1 MTLPIDP
8 RQTLRT
14 LNINGRA
21 LRYYSLAAA
30 AELGLPR
37 VARLP
42 YTVKVV
48 LENLLRQNALGKSD
62 DTDLAA
68 FARWLAD
75 PSAECEINFFPAR
88 MMMPESSGIT
98 LLGDL
103 ASMRDAMAEL
113 GGDAARIN
121 PQIPL
126 DLIVDHSVAVEASGR
141 PDALAINMRIELE
154 QNRERYEFLHW
165 ASQTFEN
172 LRVFPPGSGILHQVN
187 LEYLAR
193 VVFTASDGDGEL
205 AYPDSLIAM
214 DSHTAMVNGIGVVG
228 FGVGGLE
235 GGAVALGEP
244 ISMLLPEVIGCHLKG
259 RLAPGVTATD
269 LVLTVTEALRR
280 RGVIAR
286 FVEFFGAGL
295 DSLSLPERATV
306 ANMTPETGATMCY
319 FPVDATTLDYL
330 RVTGREPGQLELIE
344 AYCRAQD
351 LWRDSGDDGSGAHS
365 PHYREVLEID
375 LAAVEPCLAGPG
387 RPDARVPLAQASGAF
402 ARAWPEAGKTF
413 PVPGTDW
420 QLAHGDVVL
429 TAITSCTNTSNPL
442 VMMGAGLLAR
452 NARRRGLAPKP
463 WVKTSLSPGSR
474 VVADYLSASG
484 LQEDLDALGFHVT
497 GFGCMSCMGNSGPLP
512 APVAAA
518 IDSHDLA
525 AVAIVSNNRNFDA
538 RVHTSVKCNFIA
550 SPPLVVA
557 YALFGTVNRDISTE
571 PLGQDASGQPVY
583 LRDIWPDPAELSA
596 LVARTVTPALYRTRY
611 ATIREGSPE
620 WRALAAPRSQRFA
633 WNPASHFIVRPP
645 YFDGMQPASAPTTDI
660 RGARVLAML
669 GDMVVTMSPSIAR
682 VLAMLGDMVTT
693 DHISP
698 FSNIPA
704 SGPAGQYLQSLGVAP
719 RDFVGY
725 AARRLNH
732 HVMIRGTFANVRL
745 KNEMTPGVS
754 GTWTLHLPDATG
766 MTIFEAAERY
776 RAEGVPLVVVAGQE
790 YGAGSSRDWA
800 AKGTGLLGVRA
811 VIAESFERIHRA
823 NLVSMGVL
831 PLQLPAGTTRQT
843 LGLTGRE
850 QFDITGLTG
859 ALAPRQPVACTITR
873 ADGSQTRLEL
883 VARLDTRP
891 EVDYY
896 RNGGIAQYV
905 LRRRLAA
912 AH

>member
-8 RQTLRT
+8 KRTLRT
-14 LNINGRA
+14 LSVHGRTV
-21 LRYYSLAAA
+21 RYYSLPAAE
-30 AELGLPR
+30 ELGLPR

-42 YTVKVV
+42 WTFKIV

-62 DTDLAA
+62 DDDLTN
-68 FARWLAD
+68 FARWLSD
-75 PSAECEINFFPAR
+75 PTRECEIGFFPAR

-103 ASMRDAMAEL
+103 AAMRDAMADL

-126 DLIVDHSVAVEASGR
+126 DLIVDHSVAVETSGR

-172 LRVFPPGSGILHQVN
+172 LSVYPPGSGILHQVN

-193 VVFTASDGDGEL
+193 VVFTRTDSEGEL

-235 GGAVALGEP
+235 GGSVALGEP
-244 ISMLLPEVIGCHLKG
+244 ISLMLPEVVGCRLTG
-259 RLAPGVTATD
+259 QLAPGVTATD
-269 LVLTVTEALRR
+269 LVLTVTAALRQ

-286 FVEFFGAGL
+286 FVEFFGDGL
-295 DSLSLPERATV
+295 DHLSLPERATV
-306 ANMTPETGATMCY
+306 SNMTPETGATMCY
-319 FPVDATTLDYL
+319 FPVDASTIDYL
-330 RVTGREPGQLELIE
+330 RVTGRDAAQLELIE
-344 AYCRAQD
+344 AYCRAQG
-351 LWRDSGDDGSGAHS
+351 LWRDSAGPVPDYA
-365 PHYREVLEID
+365 EVVEID
-375 LAAVEPCLAGPG
+375 LARVEPCLAGPG
-387 RPDARVPLAQASGAF
+387 RPDARVSLPGVPQAF
-402 ARAWPEAGKTF
+402 AAAWADAGKSF
-413 PVPGTDW
+413 PVEGADYR
-420 QLAHGDVVL
+420 LGHGDVVL
-429 TAITSCTNTSNPL
+429 AAITSCTNTSNPL

-452 NARRRGLAPKP
+452 NARRKGLAPRP

-474 VVADYLSASG
+474 VVADYLAASG
-484 LQEDLDALGFHVT
+484 LQDDLDALGFHVT
-497 GFGCMSCMGNSGPLP
+497 GFGCMSCMGNSGPL
-512 APVAAA
+512 AEPVARA
-518 IDSHDLA
+518 IEAHDLA
-525 AVAIVSNNRNFDA
+525 AVAIASNNRNFDA

-557 YALFGTVNRDISTE
+557 YALFGTVNRDISAE
-571 PLGQDASGQPVY
+571 PLGRDRDGKPVY
-583 LRDIWPDPAELSA
+583 LRDIWPDPAELA
-596 LVARTVTPALYRTRY
+596 QLVARFVTPQLYRERY
-611 ATIREGSPE
+611 RTVRDGSPE
-620 WRALAAPRSQRFA
+620 WRALASPKSQRFA
-633 WNPASHFIVRPP
+633 WNPSSHFIKRPP
-645 YFDGMQPASAPTTDI
+645 YFEGMRPGLSAPVDI
-660 RGARVLAML
+660 KG
-669 GDMVVTMSPSIAR
+669 AR

-704 SGPAGQYLQSLGVAP
+704 DGPAGKYLQSLGVAP

-732 HVMIRGTFANVRL
+732 DVMIRGTFANVRL
-745 KNEMTPGVS
+745 KNEMTPGVL

-776 RAEGVPLVVVAGQE
+776 RAEGVPLVVVAGRE

-800 AKGTGLLGVRA
+800 AKGTALLGIRA

-831 PLQLPAGTTRQT
+831 PLQLPAGVTRQT
-843 LGLTGRE
+843 LGLTGHE
-850 QFDITGLTG
+850 VFDFEGIASG
-859 ALAPRQPVACTITR
+859 LAPQREIACTITR
-873 ADGSQTRLEL
+873 ADGSKTRLAL
-883 VARLDTRP
+883 TARLDTRP
-891 EVDYY
+891 EVEYY
-896 RNGGIAQYV
+896 RNDGIAQYV
-905 LRRRLAA
+905 LRRKLAV

>member
-8 RQTLRT
+8 KRTLRT
-14 LNINGRA
+14 LSLNGRSV
-21 LRYYSLAAA
+21 RYYSLAAA

-37 VARLP
+37 VASLP
-42 YTVKVV
+42 YTLKVV
-48 LENLLRQNALGKSD
+48 LENILRQNALGKSD
-62 DTDLAA
+62 DDDLTN
-68 FARWLAD
+68 FATWLAD
-75 PSAECEINFFPAR
+75 PKRECEIGFFPAR

-103 ASMRDAMAEL
+103 AAMRDAMADL
-113 GGDAARIN
+113 GGDATRIN

-126 DLIVDHSVAVEASGR
+126 DLIVDHSVNVEASGR
-141 PDALAINMRIELE
+141 PDALAINMRLELE

-172 LRVFPPGSGILHQVN
+172 LTVFPPGSGILHQVN

-193 VVFTASDGDGEL
+193 VVFTRQDGEGEL

-214 DSHTAMVNGIGVVG
+214 DSHTAMVNGIGVLG

-235 GGAVALGEP
+235 GGSVALGEP
-244 ISMLLPEVIGCHLKG
+244 ISLLLPEVVGC
-259 RLAPGVTATD
+259 RLTGKLAAGVTATD

-286 FVEFFGAGL
+286 FVEFFGDGL
-295 DSLSLPERATV
+295 DHLSLPERATV
-306 ANMTPETGATMCY
+306 ANMSPETGATMCY
-319 FPVDATTLDYL
+319 FPVDVSTLEYL
-330 RVTGREPGQLELIE
+330 RVTGRDQAQLDLIE
-344 AYCRAQD
+344 AYCRAQG
-351 LWRDSGDDGSGAHS
+351 LWRDSAGPVPEYGA
-365 PHYREVLEID
+365 VIDID
-375 LAAVEPCLAGPG
+375 LAAVEPCVAGPG
-387 RPDARVPLAQASGAF
+387 RPDARVALAGVPQAF
-402 ARAWPEAGKTF
+402 AQAWPEAGKSF
-413 PVPGTDW
+413 PAAGQPW
-420 QLAHGDVVL
+420 QLGHGDVVL

-474 VVADYLSASG
+474 VVADYLTASG
-484 LQEDLDALGFHVT
+484 LQDDLDALGFHVT

-512 APVAAA
+512 EPVAQA
-518 IDSHDLA
+518 IEANDLA
-525 AVAIVSNNRNFDA
+525 AVAIASNNRNFDA

-571 PLGQDASGQPVY
+571 PLGTDRDGKPVY
-583 LRDIWPDPAELSA
+583 LRDIWPDPAELA
-596 LVARTVTPALYRTRY
+596 QLVGKFVTPEVYRERY
-611 ATIREGSPE
+611 RTIREGSPE
-620 WRALAAPRSQRFA
+620 WRALAAPKSQRFA
-633 WNPASHFIVRPP
+633 WNRSSSFIVRPP
-645 YFDGMQPASAPTTDI
+645 YFDGMRPGLTPSADI
-660 RGARVLAML
+660 KG
-669 GDMVVTMSPSIAR
+669 AR

-704 SGPAGQYLQSLGVAP
+704 DGPAGKYLQSLGVKP

-745 KNEMTPGVS
+745 KNEMTPGVQ
-754 GTWTLHLPDATG
+754 GTWTLHLPDGQG
-766 MTIFEAAERY
+766 MTIFDAAERY
-776 RAEGVPLVVVAGQE
+776 RAEGVPLVVVAGRE

-800 AKGTGLLGVRA
+800 AKGTALLGIRA

-831 PLQLPAGTTRQT
+831 PLQLPEGVTRKT
-843 LGLTGRE
+843 LGLTGHE
-850 QFDITGLTG
+850 VFDFEGIAAG
-859 ALAPRQPVACTITR
+859 LAPRREVACTITR
-873 ADGSQTRLEL
+873 PDGSKTRITLT
-883 VARLDTRP
+883 ARLDTRP
-891 EVDYY
+891 EVEYF
-896 RNGGIAQYV
+896 RNDGIAQYV
-905 LRRRLAA
+905 LRRKLAA